1 MAKKLASSQV
11 TITDMTDVT
20 EAANTAKTTAE
31 STAKHFWS
39 DTDGAHVTH
48 TEAGETIA
56 GGNVLI
62 STDGLSVRD
71 GETTLASFGK
81 ELIQIGKDGGQN
93 VQISP
98 TALTLSGD
106 GDEVTARIA
115 DRRTASSEQVS
126 YHTGAAPLVAG
137 SARNISLP
145 ITPVE
150 DTEITVK
157 IIYCAFTGFGS
168 GYPNKSI
175 SFTSGTAATKQWTL
189 SIEVQDVAFAYD
201 GAHTISITSSVAGM
215 IALEILYTEQY
226 AADDTAL
233 MSGNGT
239 FKADWDG
246 NVTAAGLVNKMQAG
260 YINITPGS
268 TIKTYNGVKYYE
280 GSADITF
287 DTAFDAEPSISLTP
301 STAVPYKMAMGVS
314 NASST
319 GFTIEFF
326 RDSQTRTGIHWTA
339 MPRTQ

>member
-1 MAKKLASSQV
+1 MAKEHATVAQS
-11 TITDMTDVT
+11 TADD
-20 EAANTAKTTAE
+20 AKTTAE
-31 STAKHFWS
+31 AAQEKAKATAAHFWS
-39 DTDGAHVTH
+39 DAEGAHVTY
-48 TEAGETIA
+48 TEEGEAIA

-126 YHTGAAPLVAG
+126 YYTGAVPLVAG

-157 IIYCAFTGFGS
+157 IIYYAFTGFGN

-175 SFTSGTAATKQWTL
+175 SFTSGTAATKQW
-189 SIEVQDVAFAYD
+189 QDVAFAYD
-201 GAHTISITSSVAGM
+201 GAHTISITIPVAGM
-215 IALEILYTEQY
+215 IGLEILYTEQY

-246 NVTAAGLVNKMQAG
+246 NITTAGLVNKMQAG
-260 YINITPGS
+260 NVLMTPGAE
-268 TIKTYNGVKYYE
+268 TVTYNGIKYYK
-280 GSADITF
+280 AIAKITF
-287 DTAFDAEPSISLTP
+287 GTEFDEAPEVVIAPT
-301 STAVPYKMAMGVS
+301 TAVPYKMFVAPADVT
-314 NASST
+314 AT

-326 RDSQTRTGIHWTA
+326 RDSKATTGIHWIA